1 MADPPARD
9 YDAAF
14 RDFDS
19 PLRRRL
25 RAQAY
30 GEDIGQHS
38 WVTADELRAD
48 LPRLELGPGSRLL
61 DLGCGPCGPLTFL
74 LRESG
79 CRGTG
84 VDRSRLALESG
95 RRRAGALGV
104 GDAMTVHEADLD
116 AVLPFDDGSFDAAM
130 ALDIVLHVE
139 DRERLFAD
147 VARVVAPGGRFLFTD
162 AAVLAGPITREEKDA
177 RSAYGRSRFAEPGD
191 NERALEAAGW
201 TLVETEDRTGSVVR
215 NASGR
220 LEAALAHRA
229 ELEEMDGPDE
239 FERRARYLVTVIEL
253 ARRGAL
259 LRLMYLAVRKPRPR
273 GTGGAG

>member
-1 MADPPARD
+1 MADRD

-19 PLRRRL
+19 PLMRRVR
-25 RAQAY
+25 REAY
-30 GEDIGQHS
+30 DEDIGQHS

-48 LPRLELGPGSRLL
+48 LPRLRLRPGSRLL
-61 DLGCGPCGPLTFL
+61 DLGCGPCGPLTFV
-74 LRESG
+74 LRETG

-84 VDRSRLALESG
+84 VDRSRVALESG
-95 RRRAGALGV
+95 RRRAEEAGV
-104 GDAMTVHEADLD
+104 GEAMTAREADLD
-116 AVLPFDDGSFDAAM
+116 AVLPFDDASFDAAM
-130 ALDIVLHVE
+130 ALDILLHVE
-139 DRERLFAD
+139 DRERFFAD
-147 VARVVAPGGRFLFTD
+147 AARVVVPGGRFLFTD

-177 RSAYGRSRFAEPGD
+177 RSVYGRSRFAEPGV

-201 TLVETEDRTGSVVR
+201 DLVETEDRTGSVVR

-220 LEAALAHRA
+220 LEAALAHRS
-229 ELEEMDGPDE
+229 ELEEIDGPEE

-259 LRLMYLAVRKPRPR
+259 LRLMYLAEKR
-273 GTGGAG
+273 TSEEGGAG